1 MPAAA
6 DAEARELVTEGG
18 YFIAPAPASQAGTN
32 APKPITK
39 IPHNRKHLGMY
50 HLIPQLCH
58 SGTTQEG
65 PTTESFRGM

>member
-6 DAEARELVTEGG
+6 DVEARELVTEGG

-50 HLIPQLCH
+50 HKC
-58 SGTTQEG
+58 TTIVPVRYHKG
-65 PTTESFRGM
+65 RTNH